1 MTTNSTDLEDL
12 KKNVDNVFI
21 LTNAIIV
28 CLMQCGFACLE
39 AGAVRSK
46 NTTNIIM
53 KNIMDIFI
61 SCLSYWLV
69 GYALA
74 YGEGNSIIGLTYWA
88 GIGLPAS
95 KMAHWFFQMV
105 FAATAA
111 TIVSGA
117 VAERCNFIAYIVY
130 SFGIAGIIYP
140 PISHWVWSEIGW
152 LNHLGYIDFSG
163 CGPVHL
169 LGGVCSFFGAV
180 FLGPRLGRFRSK
192 YDSEKEEIVGH
203 SIPLVGIG
211 GMILITGFLAF
222 NGGSLGTM
230 TNPGDG
236 EIIARVISNTV
247 LGGTGGGITI
257 LLATKIGL
265 FGPATWNFSMTLNCA
280 LIGMVSVCAGVNN
293 MAMWASFL
301 CGVTA
306 GPVYM
311 LIHYAML
318 WCKVDDPL
326 DAVAVHFGGG
336 LWGLIAASLFANNG
350 FVFGVTHESAMILAH
365 RMIGAAAIIVWGS
378 AGSCIMFGTLKALG
392 KLRVSE
398 EDERRGLDIAMHN
411 EPGYH
416 PMGWKTYPALGSRKS
431 SVNISVLPTLDSS
444 LTTKKHRKSN
454 AYNLR
459 TSDFTNPAFVDTEN
473 GGNSVEDSSKM

>member
-1 MTTNSTDLEDL
+1 
-12 KKNVDNVFI
+12 
-21 LTNAIIV
+21 
-28 CLMQCGFACLE
+28 MQCGFACLE

-53 KNIMDIFI
+53 KNIMDI
-61 SCLSYWLV
+61 C
-69 GYALA
+69 
-74 YGEGNSIIGLTYWA
+74 
-88 GIGLPAS
+88 
-95 KMAHWFFQMV
+95 
-105 FAATAA
+105 
-111 TIVSGA
+111 
-117 VAERCNFIAYIVY
+117 
-130 SFGIAGIIYP
+130 IIYP

-152 LNHLGYIDFSG
+152 LNQLGYIDFSG

-350 FVFGVTHESAMILAH
+350 FVFGVTHESAMVHLSSQNDRRRCYH
-365 RMIGAAAIIVWGS
+365 SVGVSRVLHHVRDTES
-378 AGSCIMFGTLKALG
+378 LG

-444 LTTKKHRKSN
+444 LTTKKHRSEYETK
-454 AYNLR
+454 L
-459 TSDFTNPAFVDTEN
+459 
-473 GGNSVEDSSKM
+473 